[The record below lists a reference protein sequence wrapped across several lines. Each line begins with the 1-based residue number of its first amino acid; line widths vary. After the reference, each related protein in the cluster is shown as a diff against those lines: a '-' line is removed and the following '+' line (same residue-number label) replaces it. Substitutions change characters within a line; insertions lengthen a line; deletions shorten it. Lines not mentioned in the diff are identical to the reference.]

1 MIGGGLVGLAS
12 ARALAAAGLN
22 TLVLERNREPGREAS
37 RAAAGLLVP
46 QTERAMGTLGAAD
59 EVAEQAMLE
68 ILLASRRR
76 FPAFARELEEASG
89 RPVHY
94 RSDGSILA
102 ALTAVAA
109 DALAARAREQSGRG
123 LRAEW
128 VEGSEARRLEPAL
141 GPAVLAALVVP
152 DDHQVDNVEL
162 ALAAVEAAGRE
173 PRLELRCSAAVA
185 AIVAAGGR
193 AAGVRLGDGTRI
205 DAGVVVLAAGAWSGG
220 IEGLPREI
228 PVRPI
233 KGQMVALRPPAGSAI
248 RRIVSLPGAY
258 CVPRDDGRV
267 LVGATVEDVGF
278 DTTVDA
284 AAGRALVE
292 AAARIVPG
300 FATAPMIA
308 HWAGLRP
315 GTPDGLPLLGWDPE
329 MRGLLYAT
337 GHYRNGILL
346 APVTAEIV
354 ESLTRGGPP
363 PIDIEPFSAARPFLA
378 SAAAGSAPNRMVR

>member
-12 ARALAAAGLN
+12 ARALAAAGLD

-37 RAAAGLLVP
+37 SAAAGLLVP

-59 EVAEQAMLE
+59 EEAEQAMLA
-68 ILLASRRR
+68 LLLESRRR

-94 RSDGSILA
+94 RSDGSLLA
-102 ALTAVAA
+102 ALSSEEAE
-109 DALAARAREQSGRG
+109 ALAARAREQSGRG

-141 GPAVLAALVVP
+141 GPGVVAALLVP

-162 ALAAVEAAGRE
+162 ALAAVEAAAQD
-173 PRLELRCSAAVA
+173 PRIEVRTSTAVA
-185 AIVAAGGR
+185 AIDSLDRR
-193 AAGVRLGDGTRI
+193 AVGVRLSDGTRI
-205 DAGVVVLAAGAWSGG
+205 GAGMVVLAAGAWSGG
-220 IEGLPREI
+220 LEGLPREV

-233 KGQMVALRPPAGSAI
+233 KGQMVALRPPPARAI

-267 LVGATVEDVGF
+267 LVGATVEDAGF

-284 AAGRALVE
+284 PAGRALVQ
-292 AAARIVPG
+292 AAARVVPG
-300 FATAPMIA
+300 FADAPVVA

-315 GTPDGLPLLGWDPE
+315 GTPDGLPLLGQDPE
-329 MRGLLYAT
+329 MPGLVYAT

-346 APVTAEIV
+346 APITAEIV
-354 ESLTRGGPP
+354 GMLARGGPP
-363 PIDIEPFSAARPFLA
+363 PVDVEPFSAARDALGRP
-378 SAAAGSAPNRMVR
+378 AAHSVSDRMVR

>member
-12 ARALAAAGLN
+12 ARALAAAGLD

-37 RAAAGLLVP
+37 SAAAGLLVP

-59 EVAEQAMLE
+59 EEAERAMLE
-68 ILLASRRR
+68 LLLESRRR

-94 RSDGSILA
+94 RSDGSLLA
-102 ALTAVAA
+102 ALSAGEA

-141 GPAVLAALVVP
+141 GSDVLAALLVP

-162 ALAAVEAAGRE
+162 ALAAAEAAARE
-173 PRLELRCSAAVA
+173 PRLELRCSAAVV

-193 AAGVRLGDGTRI
+193 VSGVRLSDGTRM
-205 DAGVVVLAAGAWSGG
+205 DAGTVVLAAGAWSGG
-220 IEGLPREI
+220 LEGLPREI

-233 KGQMVALRPPAGSAI
+233 KGQMVALRPPAESAI

-278 DTTVDA
+278 DTTVDT
-284 AAGRALVE
+284 AAGRGLVE
-292 AAARIVPG
+292 AAARVIPG
-300 FATAPMIA
+300 FAAAPVIA

-315 GTPDGLPLLGWDPE
+315 GTPDGLPILGCDPE

-363 PIDIEPFSAARPFLA
+363 PIDLEPFSAARPALA
-378 SAAAGSAPNRMVR
+378 RPTAAWRPPRMVR